1 MGKTEDSSSDTDS
14 EPAGNKTA
22 ALATCLTKKN
32 RSHPSSSSSSKPITS
47 SKRSES
53 ESSEMD
59 RLHLS
64 DTDTEISKGDL
75 PPKLKEEG
83 FSKKTLSKTSNEN
96 KEKSRPKMEIK
107 RESGT
112 SSSKKGDIK
121 PSSKRESSKGKTERD
136 KLIDKKMSK
145 IFGSSSDEDEESSK
159 ASKIPSTA
167 PICSANNLLMPVT
180 ARSQSLE
187 AGNKAASNNK
197 STAKVKAS
205 SMFDTD
211 SSDEEMNAAL
221 KKSVDAMTSGVS
233 LKETSKSSSSMKL
246 AKSEPPALMSD
257 DDMLDR
263 ENMSRPHTPGLQGK
277 ESSDRKSDHK
287 SRDNDSEGSG
297 NSSNSS
303 KRDKRKSKKDKKD
316 KHRRISDTNKGTA
329 DSLFDQLTVN
339 VNTDSIKIETKSPV
353 PSMKSL

>member
-1 MGKTEDSSSDTDS
+1 MGS
-14 EPAGNKTA
+14 E
-22 ALATCLTKKN
+22 LL
-32 RSHPSSSSSSKPITS
+32 
-47 SKRSES
+47 
-53 ESSEMD
+53 
-59 RLHLS
+59 
-64 DTDTEISKGDL
+64 
-75 PPKLKEEG
+75 PKLKEEG
-83 FSKKTLSKTSNEN
+83 FSKKSLSKTSIEN

-107 RESGT
+107 RETGT

-121 PSSKRESSKGKTERD
+121 SSSKRESSKGKTERD

-159 ASKIPSTA
+159 VAKIPSTA

-187 AGNKAASNNK
+187 ASNNK
-197 STAKVKAS
+197 SKAKVKAS

-233 LKETSKSSSSMKL
+233 LKETSKSSSSMKV

-257 DDMLDR
+257 DDILDR
-263 ENMSRPHTPGLQGK
+263 ENNSRPPTPGLQGK
-277 ESSDRKSDHK
+277 EKAGRKSDHK

-297 NSSNSS
+297 NSSNS
-303 KRDKRKSKKDKKD
+303 
-316 KHRRISDTNKGTA
+316 
-329 DSLFDQLTVN
+329 
-339 VNTDSIKIETKSPV
+339 
-353 PSMKSL
+353 